1 MLNLKKIVSLLNKE
15 LTGKI
20 FSEETLSELSKKG
33 ELIINNDTANPDPER
48 TKELIEGANIV
59 ITSWGSPNLNEDILS
74 AAPHLELV
82 IHAAGS
88 VKGIVSQ
95 ELWDKGVRVTGSAPV
110 LGMGVA
116 ETTLGLTIMSL
127 KNIWKLSESLRN
139 GGWSEGR
146 NNVKEIYDVTI
157 GVISAGFVGAYY
169 IKLLQ
174 NFEVEVLLYD
184 PFVSEEK
191 AKEMGARK
199 VELEELL
206 KTSDVVSIHAPSIPA
221 TNKMINKE
229 TLKLMKDDAI
239 LINTARGSIV
249 DEADLFEELQKG
261 RLFACLD
268 VTDPEP
274 PAKDHPFRQLPN
286 IIMTPHI
293 AGLANTGLKR
303 IGKFVASEL
312 DKYFKGENMVGEV
325 KPQKLKTMA

>member
-1 MLNLKKIVSLLNKE
+1 LKKIVSLLNKE
-15 LTGKI
+15 ATDRI
-20 FSEETLSELSKKG
+20 FSQESLRKLSQMG
-33 ELIINNDTANPDPER
+33 ELVVNEDSVNPDARR
-48 TKELIEGANIV
+48 TKELIKGANVV
-59 ITSWGSPNLNEDILS
+59 ITSWGSPNLNADILS
-74 AAPHLELV
+74 AAPNLELV

-95 ELWDKGVRVTGSAPV
+95 ELWEKGIRVTGSAPV

-116 ETTLGLTIMSL
+116 ETTLGLTIISL
-127 KNIWKLSESLRN
+127 KYIWQLSENLKK
-139 GGWSEGR
+139 GGWSEDKNKIR
-146 NNVKEIYDVTI
+146 EIYDVTI
-157 GVISAGFVGAYY
+157 GVISAGFVGAHY

-174 NFEVEVLLYD
+174 NFDVEVLLYD

-206 KTSDVVSIHAPSIPA
+206 KTSDVVSIHAPSIPE

-239 LINTARGSIV
+239 IINTARGTII
-249 DEADLFEELQKG
+249 DEADLLEELQKG

-274 PAKDHPFRQLPN
+274 PAKDHPFRKLPN
-286 IIMTPHI
+286 VIMTPHL

-303 IGKFVASEL
+303 IGKFVNSEL
-312 DKYFKGENMVGEV
+312 NKYLNNESMVGEV
-325 KPQKLKTMA
+325 KSDKLKTMA